1 MVKMNCLEMDDAEI
15 VKIAAPMMDDIMLGV
30 SRRDYK
36 LHSAHFSV
44 LLKSMIGQD
53 DFLTAC
59 DQRERDWGLPGDR
72 ELVCIFRKQK
82 SFTLIW
88 EQRYTRTEDQ
98 VVAMTTIAIK
108 GGRYFVDQFLLH

>member
-1 MVKMNCLEMDDAEI
+1 MDDAEI

-30 SRRDYK
+30 SRREYA

-44 LLKSMIGQD
+44 SLKSTLDQEH
-53 DFLTAC
+53 FLSAC
-59 DQRERDWGLPGDR
+59 DQRERDWGLPSDR

-82 SFTLIW
+82 SFTLVW
-88 EQRYTRTEDQ
+88 EQRYTGTQDQ